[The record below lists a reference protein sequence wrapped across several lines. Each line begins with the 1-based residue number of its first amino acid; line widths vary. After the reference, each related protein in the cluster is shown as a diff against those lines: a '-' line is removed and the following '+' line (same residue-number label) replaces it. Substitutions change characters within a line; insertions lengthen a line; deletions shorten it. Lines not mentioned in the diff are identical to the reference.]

1 MNKTIKMYDMVV
13 SILTKDF
20 IKKYYNED
28 NEDILETDYFIIWE
42 WWRLAPDTVWIGDQF
57 RSISEMYEAIK
68 NDISEEKLF
77 NWYDYSLNKHQLNS
91 NGWNETIV
99 NLTSFALWAIEYTKE
114 EEEEDDKRI
123 DEAYKLLDSEIEKW
137 K

>member
-1 MNKTIKMYDMVV
+1 MLIIEVYDKVV
-13 SILTKDF
+13 KELVKAF
-20 IKKYYNED
+20 IKKYYND
-28 NEDILETDYFIIWE
+28 DPLEVDYFIIWE
-42 WWRLAPDTVWIGDQF
+42 WGRLAPDTVWIGDQF

-123 DEAYKLLDSEIEKW
+123 DEVYKLLDSEIEKW
-137 K
+137 KELK